1 MSRQQEVIKF
11 LIEELKKNDGVK
23 SLFLKG
29 SLASDTGD
37 EYSDVDFYCLVDE
50 KHYDELLKKREMIVK
65 KYKPIVYQS
74 YVNFG
79 HPQIIVIYDNNLHLD
94 LYIVKEVPV
103 NGRDYIKALYDPN
116 NLLNAYK
123 KEVRLDDD
131 HLIIEHLSDVIYTF
145 HELDIAIKRK
155 DDLWAMRLL
164 SHMMADLSLVLCTM
178 YESEKPVLHMK
189 GIYHKL
195 PETLKLKVDDIL
207 EVMTPKYIVSC
218 INKVISLVDEII
230 SSQTTQVKEQL
241 DTTYLTYIKTEV
253 FKSEKGL

>member
-1 MSRQQEVIKF
+1 MNRQQELIKF
-11 LIEELKKNDGVK
+11 LIEELKTYDGVK

-29 SLASDTGD
+29 SMANDTGD

-50 KHYDELLKKREMIVK
+50 NYYDDLLNKREMIVK

-79 HPQIIVIYDNNLHLD
+79 YPQIIVIYDNNLHLD
-94 LYIVKEVPV
+94 LYIIKEVP
-103 NGRDYIKALYDPN
+103 GKGLDSIKALYDPC
-116 NLLNAYK
+116 NLLNNYQ
-123 KEVRLDDD
+123 KEVRKDDD
-131 HLIIEHLSDVIYTF
+131 NLIIEHLSDVIYTF
-145 HELDIAIKRK
+145 NELDIAIKRK
-155 DDLWAMRLL
+155 DDLWAMRLI

-178 YESEKPVLHMK
+178 YEFEKPVLHMK

-195 PETLKLKVDDIL
+195 PEELKLKVDDIL

-218 INKVISLVDEII
+218 INKVIYLVDEII
-230 SSQTTQVKEQL
+230 SSQTAQVKEQL
-241 DTTYLTYIKTEV
+241 DTSYLTYIKTEV